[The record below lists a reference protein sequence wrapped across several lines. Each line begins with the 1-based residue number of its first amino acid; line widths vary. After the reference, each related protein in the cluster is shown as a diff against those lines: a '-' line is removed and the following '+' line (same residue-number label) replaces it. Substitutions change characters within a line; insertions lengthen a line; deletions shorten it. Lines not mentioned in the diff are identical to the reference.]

1 MNSKNLKQ
9 LELLGER
16 STPNVEPVT
25 PELVRYV
32 RRQKTLVGAW
42 NLAQKISGLED
53 KKCYGPLDIDPS
65 HWTKIG
71 NCKASPPADERFV
84 HYLDVVGNEAPLIWL
99 CEVRGYDFLSM
110 RKHQD
115 DKDRRIAELEQ
126 RLADRDRALALVME
140 FQRGKS

>member
-1 MNSKNLKQ
+1 MNSKNQKQ

-32 RRQKTLVGAW
+32 RRQRTLVGAW

-53 KKCYGPLDIDPS
+53 KKCYGPLDIDAS

-84 HYLDVVGNEAPLIWL
+84 RYLDLVGNEAPLIWL
-99 CEVRGYDFLSM
+99 CEARGYDFLSM
-110 RKHQD
+110 RRHQD
-115 DKDRRIAELEQ
+115 DKDRRISELEQ
-126 RLADRDRALALVME
+126 RVADYERLIRLQAEL
-140 FQRGKS
+140 RGKG